1 MTHTRRDFGKLAA
14 AAGPS
19 ALLGF
24 SRRAFAAPNSK
35 IAGVQIGTITYSF
48 KQDVKKPDE
57 IIPDV
62 AKIGISSVELM
73 SDDGERM
80 AGAPA
85 IPTFGPGVK
94 PTPDQ
99 QAQMDEARRKRAE
112 WRAQTTPATYQ
123 AVLKQFNDAGIQLD
137 LLCYNMAAN
146 ISDDEIEHAFQMAR
160 ALKVKAISSTSTVMV
175 AKRVAPVAEKYKLV
189 WGGHGHAAVNDPNE
203 FATPESFENIMS
215 LSNYIGVNLDI
226 GHFTAAGYDPIPFI
240 QKYHARITN
249 LHLKDRKKH
258 DGPNMPWGEGETPI
272 KEVLLLLKK
281 EKYTF
286 PANIELEY
294 PIPPGSDSVQEIAKC
309 LAYARKCLEA

>member
-14 AAGPS
+14 AAVPS

>member
-1 MTHTRRDFGKLAA
+1 MTHTRRDFAKLAA
-14 AAGPS
+14 T
-19 ALLGF
+19 ALPTAFLGVP
-24 SRRAFAAPNSK
+24 RVAFGAPNSK

-57 IIPDV
+57 IIPDL

-85 IPTFGPGVK
+85 VPNFGFGVK
-94 PTPDQ
+94 ATPDQ
-99 QAQMDEARRKRAE
+99 QAQIDEGRRKRAQ
-112 WRAQTTPATYQ
+112 WRAQTTPATFE
-123 AVLKQFNDAGIQLD
+123 AVLKMFNDAGVHLD

-146 ISDDEIEHAFQMAR
+146 ITDDEIEHAFKMAR
-160 ALKVKAISSTSTVMV
+160 ALKVKAISSTSTVAV
-175 AKRVAPVAEKYKLV
+175 AKRVAPVAEKFKLT
-189 WGGHGHAAVNDPNE
+189 WGGHGHTAVNDPNE
-203 FATPESFENIMS
+203 FATPESFEHIMS
-215 LSNYIGVNLDI
+215 LGSYIGVNLDI
-226 GHFTAAGYDPIPFI
+226 GHYTAAGYDPIAFI
-240 QKYHARITN
+240 QKHHSRITN

-258 DGPNMPWGEGETPI
+258 DGPNVPWGQGETPI

-294 PIPPGSDSVQEIAKC
+294 PIPPGSDSVQEISKC

>member
-24 SRRAFAAPNSK
+24 SRRAFAAPKSK

>member
-14 AAGPS
+14 AAVPS

-123 AVLKQFNDAGIQLD
+123 AVLKQFNNAGIQLD

>member
-14 AAGPS
+14 AAVPS

-226 GHFTAAGYDPIPFI
+226 GHYTAAGYDPIPFI

-258 DGPNMPWGEGETPI
+258 DGPNMPWGEGETPS

>member
-14 AAGPS
+14 AAVPS

-203 FATPESFENIMS
+203 FATPESFERIMS

-226 GHFTAAGYDPIPFI
+226 GHYTAAGYDPIPFI

-258 DGPNMPWGEGETPI
+258 DGPNMPWGEGETPS